1 MSTQQQLPEGRKRR
15 RRVQVSPTEQD
26 KPSGRAILI
35 EQRNQL
41 LLARYYYW
49 TEIRR
54 VRFDDTMKIL
64 TQREFFVKDRTI
76 TNALL
81 DSSTYLDSLYKEKI
95 TTRKLKQKYPSFD
108 WDKVEI

>member
-1 MSTQQQLPEGRKRR
+1 MSIQQQLPEGRKKRR
-15 RRVQVSPTEQD
+15 RAQASQTEQG
-26 KPSGRAILI
+26 KPSNRTILI

-54 VRFDDTMKIL
+54 VRFDDTIKIL
-64 TQREFFVKDRTI
+64 TQREFFVEDRTI

-81 DSSTYLDSLYKEKI
+81 DLSPYLENLYKEKL

-108 WDKVEI
+108 WSKTEI